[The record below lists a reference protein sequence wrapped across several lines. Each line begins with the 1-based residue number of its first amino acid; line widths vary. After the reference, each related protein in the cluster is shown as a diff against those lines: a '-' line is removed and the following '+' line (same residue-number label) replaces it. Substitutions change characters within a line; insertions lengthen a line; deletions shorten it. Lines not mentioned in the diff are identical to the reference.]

1 MEIDRHGERAHPG
14 GRTYLIVAATLA
26 GLTAVEV
33 MVFYVE
39 TLRPLILPLLLTL
52 MVVKFALVAMFFM
65 HLRYDSPIL
74 TGIFSWGLFIA
85 VGIILALLAIFGK
98 FVGA

>member
-1 MEIDRHGERAHPG
+1 MEIERHGERTHPG
-14 GRTYLIVAATLA
+14 GRTYLIVAAVLA

-65 HLRYDSPIL
+65 HLRYDSPVL

-85 VGIILALLAIFGK
+85 LGIILALLAIFGR